1 MGNNDCG
8 LPLAWLRLCQLAS
21 QFSFSLCP
29 ILLALLLFH
38 KVSFL
43 THILNS
49 KLHLSICFQRT
60 QPATNGLPYVLSC
73 PRHPSFQGHSII
85 HYFMANTHFPGLSW
99 LVGPKLNWSQS
110 TFTRTCYLT
119 NSFWEKM
126 SFSLYITR
134 VFAEVFFLSINL
146 LKSGVISLFFFS
158 FYPQQVIEYTYQEE
172 LNYLMFT

>member
-8 LPLAWLRLCQLAS
+8 LPLAWLRLCQLVS

-29 ILLALLLFH
+29 ILLALLLLH

-43 THILNS
+43 IHILNS

-73 PRHPSFQGHSII
+73 PHHPSFQGHSII
-85 HYFMANTHFPGLSW
+85 HHFMANTFPRSLLTGKAQVELISVHFYKDLLPHQLI
-99 LVGPKLNWSQS
+99 L
-110 TFTRTCYLT
+110 R
-119 NSFWEKM
+119 KM
-126 SFSLYITR
+126 SFSSYITR

-146 LKSGVISLFFFS
+146 LKSGAISLFFFLLS
-158 FYPQQVIEYTYQEE
+158 TAGNRILTRK
-172 LNYLMFT
+172 N